1 MDDIKYF
8 DSFITNDVEYPSNEM
23 LLNGLKDGDCIT
35 YVSST
40 YLNGLINYVDII
52 DAWMI
57 KRYLKSKNDI
67 EYVATKDQ
75 KSWEESCEYVD
86 ELTDDPLHFH
96 FKHSSSNFDDMIIL
110 AKGADSYWLF
120 WDDCDCSDCSIMR
133 ISIKTFESDEE
144 AKKSVMQYA
153 KEVSDENIIHHIRPG
168 LFRGWIT
175 L

>member
-57 KRYLKSKNDI
+57 
-67 EYVATKDQ
+67 
-75 KSWEESCEYVD
+75 
-86 ELTDDPLHFH
+86 
-96 FKHSSSNFDDMIIL
+96 
-110 AKGADSYWLF
+110 
-120 WDDCDCSDCSIMR
+120 
-133 ISIKTFESDEE
+133 
-144 AKKSVMQYA
+144 
-153 KEVSDENIIHHIRPG
+153 
-168 LFRGWIT
+168 
-175 L
+175 